1 MMKLSVF
8 AFFLAALAGSAMAV
22 QGALNAALG
31 KKIGM
36 LEATMIVL
44 LIGTITALLALY
56 PLGLGKG
63 ELGNLFRAPWYLF
76 LGGVLIVL
84 ITYGVVASIPNLG
97 VANATTAIVAA
108 QILTAVLLDHFGLF
122 GLQAIPFSWWK
133 VGGLVMIAVG
143 TRLMLMR

>member
-1 MMKLSVF
+1 MKLSIF
-8 AFFLAALAGSAMAV
+8 AFFLAALAGSFMAI

-44 LIGTITALLALY
+44 LIGTLAALLALY
-56 PLGLGKG
+56 PLGLAKG
-63 ELGNLFRAPWYLF
+63 EMGNLFRCPWYFF

-84 ITYGVVASIPNLG
+84 ITYGVVASIPSLG

-108 QILTAVLLDHFGLF
+108 QVLTAVLLDHFGLF

-133 VGGLVMIAVG
+133 VGGLVMMAVG
-143 TRLMLMR
+143 TRLMLLQ